1 MYKKYKNILAPLDGS
16 EYAEC
21 TIEHIKAIAKG
32 CGNSEVHLLL
42 VMEPNPAGVWE
53 TTGFSFTEAEK
64 KSETVFQKYLSH
76 METKL
81 KSENIDTRSV
91 LLKGKAAD
99 SILDYAKK
107 NEIDLIIMSTH
118 GRSGPSRWAFGSVTD
133 RVLRSSPV
141 PVMAISPQGCR
152 ID

>member
-1 MYKKYKNILAPLDGS
+1 LYKNILAPLDGS

-21 TIEHIKAIAKG
+21 TIEHIKSIAKG
-32 CGNSEVHLLL
+32 CGNAEVHLIL
-42 VMEPNPAGVWE
+42 VMEPNPVGIWE
-53 TTGFSFTEAEK
+53 TAGFSFTEAEK
-64 KSETVFQKYLSH
+64 KSEAAFQKYLSN
-76 METKL
+76 MEVEL
-81 KSENIDTRSV
+81 RSGGINTRSV

-118 GRSGPSRWAFGSVTD
+118 GRSGPSRWTFGSVTD

-141 PVMAISPQGCR
+141 PLMAISPKGCR
-152 ID
+152 VG